1 MITIINFGSPKI
13 RHIADAVSALEFSYE
28 IINWDEPERIN
39 KKKTSAYI
47 LSGSPILIT
56 KTDISDRISDR
67 INNYEFLK
75 NVNVP
80 VLGICFGHQL
90 LGIMYGAP
98 VFKGDSLEMKNE
110 VICIEEHDDLFKG
123 FAGSVHMVEDHT
135 EGILLPSE
143 FIKLAYSDKYEV
155 EAMKHKHK
163 KIYGVQFHPEV
174 SEENG
179 MKLLSNF
186 CNLI

>member
-1 MITIINFGSPKI
+1 MIAIIHFGSPKI
-13 RHIADAVSALEFSYE
+13 QSIADSVSSLGFSYE
-28 IINWDEPERIN
+28 IINWDEPHRID
-39 KKKTSAYI
+39 KKKTTAYI

-56 KTDISDRISDR
+56 KTDISDRIK
-67 INNYEFLK
+67 NYGFLK
-75 NVNVP
+75 DVDVP

-90 LGIMYGAP
+90 LGIMYGSP
-98 VFKGDSLEMKNE
+98 VFKGDTLQMKKE
-110 VICIEEHDDLFKG
+110 VICIEEHNDLFKG
-123 FAGSVHMVEDHT
+123 FGGSVHMIEDHT
-135 EGILLPSE
+135 EGILLPSD
-143 FIKLAYSDKYEV
+143 FIRLAYSEKYEV

>member
-1 MITIINFGSPKI
+1 MITIINFGSIKTT
-13 RHIADAVSALEFSYE
+13 RIADAVSSLGFAHE
-28 IINWDEPERIN
+28 IINWDEPQRID
-39 KKKTSAYI
+39 KKKTTAYI

-56 KTDISDRISDR
+56 KTDISDRIK
-67 INNYEFLK
+67 NYEFLK
-75 NVNVP
+75 DVNVP

-90 LGIMYGAP
+90 LGIMHGAP

-110 VICIEEHDDLFKG
+110 VICIEERNDLFKG
-123 FAGSVHMVEDHT
+123 FAGSVHMTEDHT

-143 FIKLAYSDKYEV
+143 FIRLAYSEKYEV

>member
-1 MITIINFGSPKI
+1 MITIINFDSLKTP
-13 RHIADAVSALEFSYE
+13 HIADAVSSLGFAYE
-28 IINWDEPERIN
+28 IIRWDEPQNIDKN
-39 KKKTSAYI
+39 KTTAYI

-56 KTDISDRISDR
+56 KTDISERIR
-67 INNYEFLK
+67 NYEFLK
-75 NVNVP
+75 DVNIP

-90 LGIMYGAP
+90 LGIIYGAP

-110 VICIEEHDDLFKG
+110 VIFIEEHDDLFKD
-123 FAGSVHMVEDHT
+123 FAGSVHMIEDHT
-135 EGILLPSE
+135 EGILLPAE
-143 FIKLAYSDKYEV
+143 FIRLAYSDKYEV

>member
-1 MITIINFGSPKI
+1 MIAIIHFGSPKI
-13 RHIADAVSALEFSYE
+13 QHIADAISNLGFCYE
-28 IINWDEPERIN
+28 IINWDEPQRID
-39 KKKTSAYI
+39 KKKTTAYI

-56 KTDISDRISDR
+56 KTDISER

-75 NVNVP
+75 DVNVP
-80 VLGICFGHQL
+80 VLGICFGHQI
-90 LGIMYGAP
+90 LGIMHGAP

-110 VICIEEHDDLFKG
+110 LIYIEEPDDLFNG
-123 FAGSVHMVEDHT
+123 FGGSVHMVEDHT
-135 EGILLPSE
+135 EGILLPAE
-143 FIKLAYSDKYEV
+143 FIKLASSDKYEV